1 MAATFLWFRP
11 SPRTFSPENP
21 PLTHMYFEG
30 QEGVSCARHA
40 ANNLLGSRVF
50 EVERFVAEEELMGG
64 GGSFGSARG
73 ERGAREGRAAGLHL
87 TLLLCCRV

>member
-1 MAATFLWFRP
+1 
-11 SPRTFSPENP
+11 
-21 PLTHMYFEG
+21 MYFEG

-50 EVERFVAEEELMGG
+50 EVERFVADEELMGG
-64 GGSFGSARG
+64 GASD
-73 ERGAREGRAAGLHL
+73 LHL

>member
-1 MAATFLWFRP
+1 MWFRP
-11 SPRTFSPENP
+11 SPRTFPPDHP

-40 ANNLLGSRVF
+40 ANNLFGSRVF

-64 GGSFGSARG
+64 GSFGFAGG